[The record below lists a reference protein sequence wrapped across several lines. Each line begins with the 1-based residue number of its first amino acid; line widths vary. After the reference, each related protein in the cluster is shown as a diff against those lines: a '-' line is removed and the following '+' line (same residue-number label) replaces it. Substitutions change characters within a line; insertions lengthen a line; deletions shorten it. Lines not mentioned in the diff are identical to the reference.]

1 MVDNHILLQSAR
13 WYIIIGVCLHD
24 PVLCN
29 KQINTKKKK
38 KKKKKKDM
46 AKSGHR
52 KFHLVF
58 PFLSSILKYGTEI
71 FILAFHCYSHVFMF
85 C

>member
-1 MVDNHILLQSAR
+1 MVDNHILLKSAR

-24 PVLCN
+24 QVLYN
-29 KQINTKKKK
+29 KQINTKKKTK
-38 KKKKKKDM
+38 KETKDT
-46 AKSGHR
+46 AKSVHR

-58 PFLSSILKYGTEI
+58 PFLYSVLKYGTEI